1 MEDHLMTYFMAEKQ
15 EALLFMV
22 LGAAALIVSFYLF
35 KAESAY
41 KGMIYPFIIIAA
53 IQLVVGS
60 TVYFRTDGQV
70 AELTTLLKDDPEKY
84 KVEESQR
91 MERVIKSFRVYKGT
105 EIILLAIGIAL
116 TIAFREYNLWYSLGI
131 GLIIESSLM
140 LVLDLFAEK
149 RAHEY
154 IQFVVGS

>member
-41 KGMIYPFIIIAA
+41 KGMIYPLIIIAA

-60 TVYFRTDGQV
+60 TVYFRTDGHV

-105 EIILLAIGIAL
+105 EIILLAIGIAQ
-116 TIAFREYNLWYSLGI
+116 TIAFREHNMWYSIGI